1 MGERTP
7 ARFGLLSFDIYGAG
21 PYRGIAAHVKSN
33 ASNIKGEHAMAEKTG
48 LEAELSVTDH
58 IVKPSLGRA
67 KLEID
72 VLATLRHHDD
82 SSRVVHVSDS
92 DRIHFWQLLDGDH
105 QPVLHGHPKT
115 EAEQAEGEIH
125 PSFTATIPPEHP
137 LHTTHKVT
145 IDLKRLK
152 PGRSYTFRWVFWDQH
167 SAEQS
172 IHIPA
177 KPPGARR
184 YRR

>member
-1 MGERTP
+1 
-7 ARFGLLSFDIYGAG
+7 
-21 PYRGIAAHVKSN
+21 
-33 ASNIKGEHAMAEKTG
+33 MAEKTG

-58 IVKPSLGRA
+58 FIKTRSGRA

-72 VLATLRHHDD
+72 VLATLRNHDAF
-82 SSRVVHVSDS
+82 SRVVHVSDS
-92 DRIHFWQLLDGDH
+92 DRIHFWQLLDEDH
-105 QPVLHGHPKT
+105 QQVLHGHPET
-115 EAEQAEGEIH
+115 AAEPAECDVH

-145 IDLKRLK
+145 IDLRRLK
-152 PGRSYTFRWVFWDQH
+152 PGRSYTFRWVFWDRH

-177 KPPGARR
+177 KPPRARR
-184 YRR
+184 YRPWST

>member
-1 MGERTP
+1 
-7 ARFGLLSFDIYGAG
+7 
-21 PYRGIAAHVKSN
+21 
-33 ASNIKGEHAMAEKTG
+33 MAQKTG

-58 IVKPSLGRA
+58 IIKTSSGHA
-67 KLEID
+67 KFEID
-72 VLATLRHHDD
+72 VLATLRNHDEF
-82 SSRVVHVSDS
+82 SRVVHVSDS

-105 QPVLHGHPKT
+105 QEVLHGHP
-115 EAEQAEGEIH
+115 ESAAEKAEGEIH

-137 LHTTHKVT
+137 LYTIHKVT

-152 PGRSYTFRWVFWDQH
+152 LGQSYTFRWVFWDRY

-177 KPPGARR
+177 KPPRARR
-184 YRR
+184 YRPRSP